1 MRAVNAISSC
11 SAEQAANLAPFSLAH
26 GIDDTMARIIA
37 VANQKG
43 GVGKTTTAVNLA
55 AALAAAKRRVLLVD
69 FDPQGNATMASGVD
83 KRVAKPNGCEVLLD
97 EAPIEQAIVK
107 TESHFDLLPGNG
119 DLTAAELK
127 LMDAIARE
135 SRLKEQLAKVADRYD
150 IILIDCPPSLHLLT
164 LNALTAANG
173 LLIPVQCEY
182 FALEGLSSLLDTVK
196 AVRQRLNP
204 ALEIEGLLRTMY
216 DVRNNLGNEVSAQ
229 LIHHFGDKVLR
240 SIIPRNVRLAEAPS
254 HGQPIHLYDRSSR
267 GAIAYIG
274 LAGEMIRRER
284 GHVAAAAAA
293 QDHAAEA
300 AEAAL
305 HDDATQVGLADE
317 TLDDIVDIHQE

>member
-1 MRAVNAISSC
+1 
-11 SAEQAANLAPFSLAH
+11 
-26 GIDDTMARIIA
+26 MARIIA

-55 AALAAAKRRVLLVD
+55 AALAAAKRKVLLVD
-69 FDPQGNATMASGVD
+69 LDPQGNATMASGVD
-83 KRVAKPNGCEVLLD
+83 KREAKPNGCEVLLE
-97 EAPIEQAIVK
+97 EAPIERAIVS
-107 TESHFDLLPGNG
+107 TEAHYDLLPGNG

-135 SRLKEQLAKVADRYD
+135 SRLKEQLAKVSDKYQT
-150 IILIDCPPSLHLLT
+150 ILVDCPPSLHLLT
-164 LNALTAANG
+164 LNALAAADG
-173 LLIPVQCEY
+173 VLVPVQCEY
-182 FALEGLSSLLDTVK
+182 FALEGLSSLLETVK

-204 ALEIEGLLRTMY
+204 KLEIEGLLRTMY

-229 LIHHFGDKVLR
+229 LTQHFGDKVLR

-274 LAGEMIRRER
+274 LAGEIIRRER
-284 GHVAAAAAA
+284 GAQAAVAALNDMHDTGEALDAAA
-293 QDHAAEA
+293 
-300 AEAAL
+300 
-305 HDDATQVGLADE
+305 
-317 TLDDIVDIHQE
+317 DIHQE

>member
-1 MRAVNAISSC
+1 
-11 SAEQAANLAPFSLAH
+11 
-26 GIDDTMARIIA
+26 MARIIA

-55 AALAAAKRRVLLVD
+55 AALAAAKRKVLLID
-69 FDPQGNATMASGVD
+69 LDPQGNATMASGVD
-83 KRVAKPNGCEVLLD
+83 KHEASPSGCEVLLA
-97 EAPIEQAIVK
+97 EAPIDTAIVT
-107 TESHFDLLPGNG
+107 TEAHYDLLPGNG

-127 LMDAIARE
+127 LMDALARE
-135 SRLKEQLAKVADRYD
+135 NRLKERLAKVGGKYD
-150 IILIDCPPSLHLLT
+150 IILIDCPPTLHLLT
-164 LNALTAANG
+164 VNALTAANS

-196 AVRQRLNP
+196 AVRQHLNP
-204 ALEIEGLLRTMY
+204 QLEIEGLLRTMY

-229 LIHHFGDKVLR
+229 LTQHFGDKVLR

-274 LAGEMIRRER
+274 LAGEIIRRER
-284 GHVAAAAAA
+284 GSQAAV
-293 QDHAAEA
+293 
-300 AEAAL
+300 AAL
-305 HDDATQVGLADE
+305 HAMHGDAPGESSIEASAH
-317 TLDDIVDIHQE
+317 LDQE

>member
-1 MRAVNAISSC
+1 
-11 SAEQAANLAPFSLAH
+11 
-26 GIDDTMARIIA
+26 MARIIA

-55 AALAAAKRRVLLVD
+55 AALAAAKRKVLLVD
-69 FDPQGNATMASGVD
+69 LDPQGNATMASGVD
-83 KRVAKPNGCEVLLD
+83 KREVHPSGCEVLLG
-97 EAPIEQAIVK
+97 EAPIEQAIVT
-107 TESHFDLLPGNG
+107 TEAHYDLLPGNG

-127 LMDAIARE
+127 LMDALARE
-135 SRLKEQLAKVADRYD
+135 NRLKEQLAKIAHKYD
-150 IILIDCPPSLHLLT
+150 TVLIDCPPTLHLLT
-164 LNALTAANG
+164 VNALTAANG

-196 AVRQRLNP
+196 AVRQHLNP
-204 ALEIEGLLRTMY
+204 QLEIEGLLRTMY

-229 LIHHFGDKVLR
+229 LTQHFGDKVLR

-274 LAGEMIRRER
+274 LAGEIIRRER
-284 GHVAAAAAA
+284 GSQAAV
-293 QDHAAEA
+293 
-300 AEAAL
+300 AAL
-305 HDDATQVGLADE
+305 HAMHGDAPEESLEASAH
-317 TLDDIVDIHQE
+317 LDQE

>member
-1 MRAVNAISSC
+1 
-11 SAEQAANLAPFSLAH
+11 
-26 GIDDTMARIIA
+26 MARIIA

-69 FDPQGNATMASGVD
+69 LDPQGNATMASGVD
-83 KRVAKPNGCEVLLD
+83 KHEAKPNGCEVLLD
-97 EAPIEQAIVK
+97 EAPIEKAIVR
-107 TESHFDLLPGNG
+107 TEANYDLLPGNG

-135 SRLKEQLAKVADRYD
+135 GRLKEQLAKVADRYD
-150 IILIDCPPSLHLLT
+150 TILIDCPPTLHLLT

-173 LLIPVQCEY
+173 LLVPVQCEY

-229 LIHHFGDKVLR
+229 LTAHFGDKVLR

-284 GHVAAAAAA
+284 GLNAAA
-293 QDHAAEA
+293 QDQANEVVAPVLHAES
-300 AEAAL
+300 
-305 HDDATQVGLADE
+305 DE
-317 TLDDIVDIHQE
+317 TLDDVVDVHQE

>member
-1 MRAVNAISSC
+1 
-11 SAEQAANLAPFSLAH
+11 
-26 GIDDTMARIIA
+26 MARIIA

-55 AALAAAKRRVLLVD
+55 AALAAAKRKVLLVD
-69 FDPQGNATMASGVD
+69 LDPQGNATMASGVD

-97 EAPIEQAIVK
+97 EAPIERAIVT
-107 TESHFDLLPGNG
+107 TEAHYDLLPGNG

-135 SRLKEQLAKVADRYD
+135 MRLKEQLAKIADNYHT
-150 IILIDCPPSLHLLT
+150 ILIDCPPTLHLLT
-164 LNALTAANG
+164 LNALAAADG

-196 AVRQRLNP
+196 AVRLRLNP
-204 ALEIEGLLRTMY
+204 NLEIEGLLRTMY

-229 LIHHFGDKVLR
+229 LTTHFGDKVLR

-274 LAGEMIRRER
+274 LAGEIIRRER
-284 GHVAAAAAA
+284 GLAAAA
-293 QDHAAEA
+293 EA
-300 AEAAL
+300 TPA
-305 HDDATQVGLADE
+305 HDDGEVAVDAAA
-317 TLDDIVDIHQE
+317 DIHQE

>member
-1 MRAVNAISSC
+1 
-11 SAEQAANLAPFSLAH
+11 
-26 GIDDTMARIIA
+26 MARIIA

-55 AALAAAKRRVLLVD
+55 AALAAAKRKVLLVD
-69 FDPQGNATMASGVD
+69 LDPQGNATMASGVD
-83 KRVAKPNGCEVLLD
+83 KREARPNGCEVLLD
-97 EAPIEQAIVK
+97 EAPIEQAIVA
-107 TESHFDLLPGNG
+107 TEAHFDLLPGNG

-127 LMDAIARE
+127 LMDALARE
-135 SRLKEQLAKVADRYD
+135 SRLKEQLAKIADKYQT
-150 IILIDCPPSLHLLT
+150 ILIDCPPSLHLLT
-164 LNALTAANG
+164 LNALTAADG

-182 FALEGLSSLLDTVK
+182 FALEGLSSLLETVK

-216 DVRNNLGNEVSAQ
+216 DVRNNLGNEVSTQ
-229 LIHHFGDKVLR
+229 LTEHFGDKVLR

-274 LAGEMIRRER
+274 LAGEIIRRER
-284 GHVAAAAAA
+284 GAQAAVN
-293 QDHAAEA
+293 
-300 AEAAL
+300 AL
-305 HDDATQVGLADE
+305 HDMH
-317 TLDDIVDIHQE
+317 DDGVHEEVVDTAAYLHQEH

>member
-1 MRAVNAISSC
+1 
-11 SAEQAANLAPFSLAH
+11 
-26 GIDDTMARIIA
+26 MARILA

-69 FDPQGNATMASGVD
+69 LDPQGNATMASGVD
-83 KRVAKPNGCEVLLD
+83 KHAARPNGCAVLLEESTVTD
-97 EAPIEQAIVK
+97 AVVA
-107 TESHFDLLPGNG
+107 TEGHYDLLPGNG

-127 LMDAIARE
+127 LMDTLARE
-135 SRLKEQLAKVADRYD
+135 HRLKEQLATVAGRYD
-150 IILIDCPPSLHLLT
+150 TILVDCPPSLNLLT
-164 LNALTAANG
+164 LNALAAADG
-173 LLIPVQCEY
+173 VLVPVQCEY
-182 FALEGLSSLLDTVK
+182 FALEGLSSLLETVK

-204 ALEIEGLLRTMY
+204 KLEVEGLLRTMY

-229 LIHHFGDKVLR
+229 LTQHFGDKVLR

-274 LAGEMIRRER
+274 LAGEIIRRER
-284 GHVAAAAAA
+284 GAQAAVAALNDMHDTGAALDAAA
-293 QDHAAEA
+293 
-300 AEAAL
+300 
-305 HDDATQVGLADE
+305 
-317 TLDDIVDIHQE
+317 DIHQE